1 MGNSRKLANPILLIN
16 ICQYFALTGLIYQI
30 KKMEEAMRLGSM
42 KVWGLI
48 VALSTSLMLLL
59 PVVAGAQNSE
69 SSQQPSAQE
78 KKEGPPT
85 GTK

>member
-1 MGNSRKLANPILLIN
+1 
-16 ICQYFALTGLIYQI
+16 
-30 KKMEEAMRLGSM
+30 MRLGSL
-42 KVWGLI
+42 KLWGLI

-59 PVVAGAQNSE
+59 PVDAGAQNSE

-78 KKEGPPT
+78 KKEEPPP